1 MYSMTRACALSATAM
16 ATTGLL
22 SGTDRLAIGRK
33 AAESRSIFA
42 FGRRD
47 SAQSAV
53 GSALADYKRAAAVGW
68 VTAGKMR
75 PVLSWR
81 VAAKSGDHDCTG
93 LSDR

>member
-47 SAQSAV
+47 SAQAAV
-53 GSALADYKRAAAVGW
+53 GSALADYKRAAAMGW
-68 VTAGKMR
+68 VNAGKNW
-75 PVLSWR
+75 LQSD
-81 VAAKSGDHDCTG
+81 AA
-93 LSDR
+93 RR